1 MSFVQNLSPVKQA
14 AKALGIDIRSRRH
27 LFESRFVQHTNR
39 LKLDLIVDVGANKG
53 QFAESILGA
62 GYKGVIISFEP
73 QPDACE
79 ILIEKA
85 KRWGDRWIIAPPMAI
100 AEKNGTTEFTC
111 FSANA
116 MSSLLEPVSGIEG
129 IVPHATVEKTITV
142 KLEKLEDILWDIAN
156 ISPQPFALKIDTQG
170 SELRVL
176 QGAEKLFQYSRLV
189 QFESSLKPIY
199 QDQPSYFE
207 LDLYMRNNEFTIVDL
222 EPGYRHNESGVLIEY
237 DVIYE
242 TI

>member
-1 MSFVQNLSPVKQA
+1 
-14 AKALGIDIRSRRH
+14 
-27 LFESRFVQHTNR
+27 
-39 LKLDLIVDVGANKG
+39 
-53 QFAESILGA
+53 
-62 GYKGVIISFEP
+62 
-73 QPDACE
+73 
-79 ILIEKA
+79 
-85 KRWGDRWIIAPPMAI
+85 MAI

-116 MSSLLEPVSGIEG
+116 MSSLLEPVSGIED
-129 IVPHATVEKTITV
+129 IVPHANVEKTITV

-176 QGAEKLFQYSRLV
+176 QGAEKLFHYSKLV

-207 LDLYMRNNEFTIVDL
+207 LDLYMRNNEFTIVDI
-222 EPGYRHNESGVLIEY
+222 EPGYRHNGSGVLIEY

-242 TI
+242 SI